1 MKNTKH
7 ILFITL
13 LAAIFFDSC
22 SKMAPLNERQEC
34 GTKLSSGP
42 VFVES
47 TAISIGNG
55 CSDSSTGNI
64 TDPDHDTD
72 HDRDKA
78 KPKVQ

>member
-1 MKNTKH
+1 MKNAKH

-22 SKMAPLNERQEC
+22 SKMAPLNDRQEC
-34 GTKLSSGP
+34 ETKFGSGP
-42 VFVES
+42 VVIES
-47 TAISIGNG
+47 TSISTGNNG
-55 CSDSSTGNI
+55 EGGGSGNI